1 MMKPLKEKV
10 SLTLDE
16 NVIKAVKELSEEND
30 RSFSSYVNLVL
41 KKHIESIQK
50 K

>member
-1 MMKPLKEKV
+1 MKPLKEKV

-16 NVIKAVKELSEEND
+16 NVIKTVKILAEEND

-41 KKHIESIQK
+41 KKHIETTGK